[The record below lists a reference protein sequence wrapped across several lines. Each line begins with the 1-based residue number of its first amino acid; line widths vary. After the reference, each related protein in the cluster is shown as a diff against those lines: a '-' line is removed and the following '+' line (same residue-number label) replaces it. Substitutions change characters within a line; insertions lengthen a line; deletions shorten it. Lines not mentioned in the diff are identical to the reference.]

1 MVELTDG
8 GIDLL
13 DHKLDVDTDT
23 RSIFQSFMVIFK
35 KKGPVQLEIGNKTF
49 YTKGDD
55 NILWYLQV
63 ENFVKFI
70 LIHRWF
76 SCMHILTQILSGF
89 SLNWC
94 TQVNS
99 VFLKHFYQN
108 RLR

>member
-1 MVELTDG
+1 MDELILMEVETCSTINGTVIQTLEASFKVLWSSLT
-8 GIDLL
+8 
-13 DHKLDVDTDT
+13 
-23 RSIFQSFMVIFK
+23 
-35 KKGPVQLEIGNKTF
+35 KGPIQLEIGNKTI

-76 SCMHILTQILSGF
+76 SCVHILTKVLSGF
-89 SLNWC
+89 SLNGC

-99 VFLKHFYQN
+99 GLLKDFYQT
-108 RLR
+108 RLI